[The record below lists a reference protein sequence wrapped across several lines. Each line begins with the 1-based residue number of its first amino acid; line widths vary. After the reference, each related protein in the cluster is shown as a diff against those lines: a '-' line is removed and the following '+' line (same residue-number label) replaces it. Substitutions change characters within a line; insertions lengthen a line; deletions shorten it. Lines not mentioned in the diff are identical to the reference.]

1 MRALFA
7 VAVVFACLAGGPL
20 RAQDAAPPAPPLG
33 QYHFSAALNAM
44 IMQHVTFESDDGG
57 IQVLVAGYRHV
68 GRDWYAGLELGAGG
82 SMMIFGDSS
91 DFTSIEA
98 NAKKVYA
105 AGRVVRFDVGGGLSL
120 GHVSYEDNHWFSDDD
135 IKIDEWVVGM
145 QALTNLNLKLG
156 SVLLGANLKYML
168 TTDVPGI
175 EVDPDLADG
184 WDYSNLTIGLHL
196 GFLR

>member
-1 MRALFA
+1 MRALVA
-7 VAVVFACLAGGPL
+7 IAVVLSCLTSGPL
-20 RAQDAAPPAPPLG
+20 RAQDAPPLG

-44 IMQHVTFESDDGG
+44 IMQHVTFESDDAG
-57 IQVLVAGYRHV
+57 IQVLAAGYRHV

-120 GHVSYEDNHWFSDDD
+120 GHVSFEENNWFSDDD
-135 IKIDEWVVGM
+135 VEVDEWVVGL
-145 QALTNLNLKLG
+145 QALTDLNLKLG

-175 EVDPDLADG
+175 EVDPDLAGG
-184 WDYSNLTIGLHL
+184 WDYSNVTIGLHL

>member
-7 VAVVFACLAGGPL
+7 VAMVLACLASGSL
-20 RAQDAAPPAPPLG
+20 RAQDAPPLG
-33 QYHFSAALNAM
+33 QYHFSAALNLM
-44 IMQHVTFESDDGG
+44 LMQHVTFESDDAG
-57 IQVLVAGYRHV
+57 IQFLVAGYRHV

-82 SMMIFGDSS
+82 STMIFGDSS
-91 DFTSIEA
+91 DLTSIEA
-98 NAKKVYA
+98 NAKKVFE

-135 IKIDEWVVGM
+135 TEIDEWVVGM

-175 EVDPDLADG
+175 EVDPDLAGG